1 MNSLRWSLAGM
12 SAIDQRVAIEQ
23 LTQLWQ
29 VGPWSVPGQLAGLIA
44 ILQIIH
50 QSVLPWPY
58 WGAPVALLLSVWA
71 VSGVWLLRI
80 RRGGIGTANFAY
92 WRRRTLWREGAQSF
106 GWGWLGAVLWGGLT
120 SQWHT
125 LLLVG
130 IVLFCFVSLLFCIQ
144 DFGLAITASSP
155 VTLIMVGRLAVA
167 GHEALWYLILLLLAA
182 YLTCLGA
189 GRAISQR
196 LVEGARLRHR
206 TAELAQQ
213 LAAEVSN
220 AQTAQQRAEQANQDK
235 SAFLTAASHDLRQ
248 PLHTLTLLSGLL
260 DSAAALPEAQR
271 IGQRMQAA
279 LEGLRFVFDQLFDV
293 AHLDAGRIPHQPQAL
308 AIDRLL
314 HSLHQEYSAAFEA
327 KGLAWILDAPRCRAV
342 ADPLFVQRILRNLL
356 DNALRYTLNGQV
368 RLRTRTRDG
377 QVRVQV
383 WDSGPGIPRAMRQRI
398 FDDFVQ
404 GHNARRQRS
413 EGLGLGLSVVRRLV
427 EQGGYQLRLLSDE
440 GRATCFE
447 LRLPHCAAPASPGTG
462 DEKPPVAPHATASR
476 PLLLLIDDD
485 PEALAALQDTLEA
498 NGWPCLPAND
508 GEAAIMAVS
517 RTGRWPGGIVCDFR
531 LSDARAQDQT
541 TGNGLDCIAQ
551 LRHEFG
557 LHLPAWLLTGDQQP
571 SLHAQC
577 QAQSVTLLHK
587 PISCVSLIQALT
599 LIDTQRAA

>member
-1 MNSLRWSLAGM
+1 MNGLRWSLTGM
-12 SAIDQRVAIEQ
+12 SVIDQRVAIEQ

-44 ILQIIH
+44 ILEIIH
-50 QSVLPWPY
+50 QSVMPWPY
-58 WGAPVALLLSVWA
+58 WGAPVALLFLVWS
-71 VSGVWLLRI
+71 VSGIWLLRI
-80 RRGGIGTANFAY
+80 RRQGIHTDNFAY
-92 WRRRTLWREGAQSF
+92 WRRRTLWREGVQSF

-144 DFGLAITASSP
+144 DFGLAVTASSP
-155 VTLIMVGRLAVA
+155 VTLIMVGRLAFA

-206 TAELAQQ
+206 TEELARQ
-213 LAAEVSN
+213 LSIEVSN
-220 AQTAQQRAEQANQDK
+220 AHTAQQRAEQANQAK

-248 PLHTLTLLSGLL
+248 PLHTLTLLTGLL
-260 DSAAALPEAQR
+260 DNAKVLPEAQR

-279 LEGLRFVFDQLFDV
+279 LEGLQFVFDQLFDV
-293 AHLDAGRIPHQPQAL
+293 AHLDAGRIPHQPQSL
-308 AIDRLL
+308 AIDHLL
-314 HSLHQEYSAAFEA
+314 RSLHQEYSAAFEA
-327 KGLAWILDAPRCRAV
+327 KGLAWALDTQPCRV
-342 ADPLFVQRILRNLL
+342 MADPLYVQRILRNLL
-356 DNALRYTLNGQV
+356 DNALRYTPSGQV
-368 RLRTRTRDG
+368 RMRTRMRGG
-377 QVRVQV
+377 QVHIQV

-427 EQGGYQLRLLSDE
+427 EQGGYQLRLFSHE
-440 GRATCFE
+440 GKSTCFS
-447 LRLPHCAAPASPGTG
+447 LRLPHCVTPVSPDATAPA
-462 DEKPPVAPHATASR
+462 PPTTVQATAR

-485 PEALAALQDTLEA
+485 TEALAALQDTLMA
-498 NGWPCLPAND
+498 NGWPCLAATD

-517 RTGRWPGGIVCDFR
+517 QSGRWPGGVICDFR
-531 LSDARAQDQT
+531 LSDASGQSHAV
-541 TGNGLDCIAQ
+541 GNGLDCIAQ

-557 LHLPAWLLTGDQQP
+557 MQLPAWLLTGDHQP

-577 QAQSVTLLHK
+577 LAQSVTLLHK
-587 PISCVSLIQALT
+587 PINCNNLIDALSLT
-599 LIDTQRAA
+599 DTQRAA